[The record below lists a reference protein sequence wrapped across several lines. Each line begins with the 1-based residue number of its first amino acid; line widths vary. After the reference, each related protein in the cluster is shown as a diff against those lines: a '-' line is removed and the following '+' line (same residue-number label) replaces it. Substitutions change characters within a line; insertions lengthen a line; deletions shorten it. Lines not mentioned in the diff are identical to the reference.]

1 MNDMLAY
8 SAYDLGEKLQDT
20 TDNKVYLINEQLD
33 THTRRKVSFCPVDTE
48 NSGWDKGYALDFI
61 VEIPETPATGN
72 NTSAIYDVLNHTA
85 KQHGIYREFS
95 LLSEEVHYDDNTG
108 NIVISTE
115 LYLDE
120 TQPEA
125 HTPLREVIVSCSSIE
140 QVLVDTAKACVT
152 VS

>member
-1 MNDMLAY
+1 MDDMLAY

-20 TDNKVYLINEQLD
+20 NGNKVYLVNEQLD
-33 THTRRKVSFCPVDTE
+33 THTRRKVSFCAVDTE

-61 VEIPETPATGN
+61 VEIPATDN

-85 KQHGIYREFS
+85 KQHDIYHKFS

-108 NIVISTE
+108 NTIISME

-120 TQPEA
+120 TQEEA
-125 HTPLREVIVSCSSIE
+125 HTPLRDVIASCSSIE
-140 QVLVDTAKACVT
+140 QVLVDTVKACVT
-152 VS
+152 VP

>member
-1 MNDMLAY
+1 MNDMLVY
-8 SAYDLGEKLQDT
+8 SAYDLSEKLRDNT

-33 THTRRKVSFCPVDTE
+33 NNTRRKVSFCAVDTE

-61 VEIPETPATGN
+61 VEIPATDN
-72 NTSAIYDVLNHTA
+72 NTSAIYDVLTHTA

-108 NIVISTE
+108 NIVISME
-115 LYLDE
+115 LYMDE

-125 HTPLREVIVSCSSIE
+125 HTVLRDVIASCSSIE
-140 QVLVDTAKACVT
+140 QVLVDTAKACMT

>member
-1 MNDMLAY
+1 MNDMLVY
-8 SAYDLGEKLQDT
+8 SAYDLSEKLRDNT

-33 THTRRKVSFCPVDTE
+33 NNTRRKVSFCAVDTE

-61 VEIPETPATGN
+61 VEIPATDN
-72 NTSAIYDVLNHTA
+72 NASAIYDVLNHTA

-108 NIVISTE
+108 NIVISME
-115 LYLDE
+115 LYMDE

-125 HTPLREVIVSCSSIE
+125 HTVLRDVIESCSSIE
-140 QVLVDTAKACVT
+140 QVLVDTAKACMT

>member
-8 SAYDLGEKLQDT
+8 SAYDLGEKLRDNT

-33 THTRRKVSFCPVDTE
+33 NNTRRKVSFCAVDTE

-61 VEIPETPATGN
+61 VEIPATDN
-72 NTSAIYDVLNHTA
+72 NMSAIYDVLNHTA
-85 KQHGIYREFS
+85 KQHDIYNKFS
-95 LLSEEVHYDDNTG
+95 LLSEEVHHDDNTG
-108 NIVISTE
+108 NIVISME

-125 HTPLREVIVSCSSIE
+125 HNVLRDVIVSCSSIE

-152 VS
+152 KVSS